1 VHSEQYNELYDIL
14 TDRVAKLRFGSVLAP
29 TREGYINTVDCG
41 SMISNDRFNVLE
53 ELVFQAQEDGARVDV
68 GGKELLHTSCEGRS
82 YFQATVVGDAK
93 PNSRIAQVECKCYCT
108 VYFDLPMLMFI
119 HEVFAPI
126 ALLIR
131 YDDIDEAITIANGT
145 RYGLG
150 ASVFGPHQDLCIE
163 VAKELHCGMVSIND
177 FGVFYVSRFC
187 LSPAAYSNAEICY
200 F

>member
-1 VHSEQYNELYDIL
+1 
-14 TDRVAKLRFGSVLAP
+14 
-29 TREGYINTVDCG
+29 
-41 SMISNDRFNVLE
+41 MISNDRFNVLE
-53 ELVFQAQEDGARVDV
+53 ELIFQAQEDGARVDV

-93 PNSRIAQVECKCYCT
+93 PNSRIAQVECRCCYCAICFESLT
-108 VYFDLPMLMFI
+108 SMFI
-119 HEVFAPI
+119 YEVFAPI

-163 VAKELHCGMVSIND
+163 VAKELHCGMVSVND
-177 FGVFYVSRFC
+177 FGVFYVSHFC
-187 LSPAAYSNAEICY
+187 LSLVAYSDAEICY

>member
-1 VHSEQYNELYDIL
+1 MHSKQYDELFDIL
-14 TDRVAKLRFGSVLAP
+14 TERVAKLRFGSVLAP

-53 ELVFQAQEDGARVDV
+53 ELVFQAQEDGARVDI
-68 GGKELLHTSCEGRS
+68 GGKELLHTSCQGKS
-82 YFQATVVGDAK
+82 FFQATVVGDAK
-93 PNSRIAQVECKCYCT
+93 PSSRISQVECRCRCVICFELLT
-108 VYFDLPMLMFI
+108 LMSY

-131 YDDIDEAITIANGT
+131 YDDIDDAITIANGT

-163 VAKELHCGMVSIND
+163 VAKELHCGMVSVND
-177 FGVFYVSRFC
+177 FGVYYVSRFC
-187 LSPAAYSNAEICY
+187 LDVDLLQC
-200 F
+200 

>member
-1 VHSEQYNELYDIL
+1 
-14 TDRVAKLRFGSVLAP
+14 
-29 TREGYINTVDCG
+29 
-41 SMISNDRFNVLE
+41 MISNDRFEVLE
-53 ELVFQAQEDGARVDV
+53 ELIFQAQEDGARVDV

-82 YFQATVVGDAK
+82 YFQATVVGDADPK
-93 PNSRIAQVECKCYCT
+93 SRIAQMECRCCCATGFKVLT
-108 VYFDLPMLMFI
+108 LISI

-126 ALLIR
+126 ALLIK
-131 YDDIDEAITIANGT
+131 YDDIDDAITIANGT

-163 VAKELHCGMVSIND
+163 VAKELHCGMVSVND

-187 LSPAAYSNAEICY
+187 LLLAAYSDAEICY